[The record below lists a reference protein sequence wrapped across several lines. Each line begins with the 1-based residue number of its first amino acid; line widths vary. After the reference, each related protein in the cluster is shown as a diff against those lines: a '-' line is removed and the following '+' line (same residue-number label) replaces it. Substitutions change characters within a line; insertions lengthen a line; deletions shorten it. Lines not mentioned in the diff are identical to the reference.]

1 MQTVRKS
8 QKSQDTSTGRE
19 ISQPWL
25 HWESLSFRY
34 RPGIPTWDQ
43 REPPDSGLIAARSPP
58 RGAAARSFPPA
69 GAAPSGRDAL
79 PERRRSAGGA
89 SEARPWGDPG
99 RSPLARP
106 PLGRPRPPPKLP
118 PPPRRLPPRPPR
130 PRPWPRAADP
140 GALRPWGLPAPARG
154 GAKANSSQPRPAAS
168 RGARGDAGDQQSAS
182 PRGCSATQKKPPDAK
197 GAAGAGRA
205 TPRPQKKQEAS
216 VAAGRF
222 LPPLESRDIPRVEEE
237 TRGQWSNPKWYQ
249 WRENRITASVAPRI
263 ANSKFANGRTEEV
276 PQSYLSAV
284 VSSGPRVQTP
294 AMSWGVRNE
303 KAAVR
308 AYEQLKSR
316 AVGKEVQVD
325 DCGLFIHR
333 EKEWIAASPDGVV
346 KEAATGKA
354 LGLLEVK
361 CPYKHRNRTVREAC
375 KDKDFCL
382 EVDGDSYALK
392 KDHAYFTQVQ
402 CQLAAAG
409 FQQADF
415 VVHTT
420 KETAV
425 VPVEFDAKFWGQT
438 VPKLEK
444 FYTEAV
450 IPHLEEKAASSA
462 RAKEE

>member
-1 MQTVRKS
+1 M
-8 QKSQDTSTGRE
+8 
-19 ISQPWL
+19 
-25 HWESLSFRY
+25 
-34 RPGIPTWDQ
+34 
-43 REPPDSGLIAARSPP
+43 
-58 RGAAARSFPPA
+58 
-69 GAAPSGRDAL
+69 
-79 PERRRSAGGA
+79 
-89 SEARPWGDPG
+89 
-99 RSPLARP
+99 
-106 PLGRPRPPPKLP
+106 GRPRKDTTGTSSPRPATAASKTAPAAP
-118 PPPRRLPPRPPR
+118 PPPSTSATRAKAVAAGSRSKSAPAA
-130 PRPWPRAADP
+130 RAASP
-140 GALRPWGLPAPARG
+140 SQRQ
-154 GAKANSSQPRPAAS
+154 GAKPESSQQRPTAS
-168 RGARGDAGDQQSAS
+168 CGARGDAGDQHRAS
-182 PRGCSATQKKPPDAK
+182 TRSCFATQKKLPDAK
-197 GAAGAGRA
+197 GATGPARSDS
-205 TPRPQKKQEAS
+205 RPQKQQPGAQPRR
-216 VAAGRF
+216 AWGQF
-222 LPPLESRDIPRVEEE
+222 LLPLESQDIPQVEKE
-237 TRGQWSNPKWYQ
+237 TRGQRSNPKWYE

-263 ANSKFANGRTEEV
+263 ANSKFANGKTDEV
-276 PQSYLSAV
+276 PQSYLKAV
-284 VSSGPRVQTP
+284 VSSSPGVQTP
-294 AMSWGVRNE
+294 AMSWGLRNE

-308 AYEQLKSR
+308 AYEQLKSQ
-316 AVGKEVQVD
+316 AVGRPVRVD
-325 DCGLFIHR
+325 DCGLFIHQ
-333 EKEWIAASPDGVV
+333 EKNWIAASPDGII

-450 IPHLEEKAASSA
+450 IPHLEEKAGGSVW
-462 RAKEE
+462 AKEE

>member
-1 MQTVRKS
+1 M
-8 QKSQDTSTGRE
+8 
-19 ISQPWL
+19 
-25 HWESLSFRY
+25 
-34 RPGIPTWDQ
+34 
-43 REPPDSGLIAARSPP
+43 
-58 RGAAARSFPPA
+58 
-69 GAAPSGRDAL
+69 
-79 PERRRSAGGA
+79 
-89 SEARPWGDPG
+89 
-99 RSPLARP
+99 
-106 PLGRPRPPPKLP
+106 GRPRKDTAGTSSPRPATAASKTVPAAP
-118 PPPRRLPPRPPR
+118 PPPSTSATRAKAAAAGSRSRSAPAA
-130 PRPWPRAADP
+130 RAASP
-140 GALRPWGLPAPARG
+140 SQRR
-154 GAKANSSQPRPAAS
+154 GAKAESSQQRPAAS
-168 RGARGDAGDQQSAS
+168 CGARGDAGDQHRASARS
-182 PRGCSATQKKPPDAK
+182 CSATQKKPPDAK
-197 GAAGAGRA
+197 GATGPAR
-205 TPRPQKKQEAS
+205 PDSRPQKQQPGADPS
-216 VAAGRF
+216 RAWGQ
-222 LPPLESRDIPRVEEE
+222 LLLPLESQDIPQVEKE
-237 TRGQWSNPKWYQ
+237 TRGQRSNPKWYE

-263 ANSKFANGRTEEV
+263 ANSKFANGKTDKV
-276 PQSYLSAV
+276 PQSYLKAV
-284 VSSGPRVQTP
+284 VSSSPGVQTP
-294 AMSWGVRNE
+294 AMSWGLRNE

-308 AYEQLKSR
+308 AYEQLKSQ
-316 AVGKEVQVD
+316 AVGKPVRVD
-325 DCGLFIHR
+325 DCGLFIHQ
-333 EKEWIAASPDGVV
+333 EKNWIAASPDGII

-450 IPHLEEKAASSA
+450 IPHLEEKAGGSVW
-462 RAKEE
+462 AKEE